1 MDRLP
6 SHYQT
11 IADLADGIRKGDMT
25 STQLVQN
32 LLDRISRLDGEL
44 NAFRLTCPERAVEQA
59 AAADRQIRDGKD
71 PGLLHGIPY
80 VVKDLF
86 DVKGL
91 PTTAGASLLDNN
103 IAAADAH
110 AVSRLNRAG

>member
-1 MDRLP
+1 MDNPPL
-6 SHYQT
+6 HYQT
-11 IADLADGIRKGDMT
+11 ITDLADGMRKGEMT

-44 NAFRLTCPERAVEQA
+44 NAFRLTCPDRALEQA
-59 AAADRQIRDGKD
+59 AAADKQIRDGKD
-71 PGLLHGIPY
+71 PGILHGIPY

-103 IAAADAH
+103 IATAD
-110 AVSRLNRAG
+110 SSCGFQT